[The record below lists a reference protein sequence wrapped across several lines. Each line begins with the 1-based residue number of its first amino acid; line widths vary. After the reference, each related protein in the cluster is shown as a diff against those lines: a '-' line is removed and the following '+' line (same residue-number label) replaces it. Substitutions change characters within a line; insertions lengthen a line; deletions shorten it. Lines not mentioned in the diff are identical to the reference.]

1 MTKRMMHRGIVV
13 LVVLAFIATGCAAD
27 GKYEKTGKGAAVGA
41 GTGAV
46 LGAIIGSTQGEMGKG
61 AVIGAAAGA
70 AVGTAVGYNMDK
82 QAKELAQIPNAQ
94 VEQTAPD
101 RIVVTMKDSILFDT
115 GSTVLKTAS
124 QTTLKQIA
132 EVMVKYPETNMVV
145 KGHTDSVG
153 SEEFNQKLSEGR
165 AGVVKNFLIG
175 EGVAAGRIT
184 SIGYGESVPVADNN
198 TEAGRAS
205 NRRVEIEVKPAAPQ
219 G

>member
-1 MTKRMMHRGIVV
+1 MSKITMRRGIVV

-41 GTGAV
+41 GTGAI
-46 LGAIIGSTQGEMGKG
+46 LGAIIGSTQGEVGKG
-61 AVIGAAAGA
+61 AAIGAAAGA
-70 AVGTAVGYNMDK
+70 AVGTAVGYNMDR

-101 RIVVTMKDSILFDT
+101 RIVVTMKDSILFAT
-115 GSTVLKTAS
+115 NSSTLMPAS
-124 QTTLKQIA
+124 QTTLRQIA
-132 EVMVKYPETNMVV
+132 EVMVKYPETNMIV

-153 SEEFNQKLSEGR
+153 SDDYNQKLSESR

-175 EGVAAGRIT
+175 EGVASARIT
-184 SIGYGESVPVADNN
+184 SIGFGKSVPIADNS

>member
-1 MTKRMMHRGIVV
+1 MSKRMIRGIVA
-13 LVVLAFIATGCAAD
+13 LVVLAFLAVGCASG

-82 QAKELAQIPNAQ
+82 QAKELAQIPNTQ

-101 RIVVTMKDSILFDT
+101 RIVVTMKDSILFAT
-115 GSTVLKTAS
+115 NSSTLVPAS
-124 QTTLKQIA
+124 QATLKQIA
-132 EVMVKYPETNMVV
+132 EVMVKYPDTSMIV

-153 SEEFNQKLSEGR
+153 SDDYNLKLSESR

-175 EGVAAGRIT
+175 EGVVAGRIT

-205 NRRVEIEVKPAAPQ
+205 NRRVEIEVKPSPAQ